1 MLLLTDI
8 GGVMATITF
17 SVELICELTGDFMN
31 FDYDYETYE
40 DMTREEL
47 EALADDLVMGRDA
60 ELYNEIMANI
70 SIVPVV
76 ENVSADE

>member
-1 MLLLTDI
+1 
-8 GGVMATITF
+8 MATITF

-31 FDYDYETYE
+31 FEYDYEAF

-47 EALADDLVMGRDA
+47 EQLADDLVMGRDA

-76 ENVSADE
+76 ENVVADESE

>member
-1 MLLLTDI
+1 
-8 GGVMATITF
+8 MATITF

-31 FDYDYETYE
+31 FDYDYETYD

-47 EALADDLVMGRDA
+47 EQLADDLVMGRDA

-70 SIVPVV
+70 SIVPTV

>member
-1 MLLLTDI
+1 
-8 GGVMATITF
+8 MATITF

-31 FDYDYETYE
+31 FEYDYETYD

-47 EALADDLVMGRDA
+47 EQLADDLVMGRDA

-76 ENVSADE
+76 ENVSEDE